1 MLYKETLH
9 KLIELTDKKEVT
21 PKEIYDSLLK
31 RIKQKDG
38 KINAYVSVFEEF
50 APNDKTGIL
59 RNIPITIK
67 DNMHIKGKKTT
78 CSSKILENYTAVF
91 DATVIEKLKSE
102 GGVFIGKT
110 NLDEF
115 AMGSSTET
123 SYFGTTRN
131 PWDLT
136 KIPGGSSGGSAA
148 AVASGEAICALGS
161 DTGGSIRQPAALCGV
176 VGLKPTYGRVSRYG
190 LVAFASS
197 LDQIGPIT
205 KDVEDAAILMN
216 IISGKDPKDSTSADV
231 AVDDFTKYLNTDI
244 SGMKIG
250 VYDKVLQDCSSDVA
264 KSMEESVDIFKR
276 LGCELESVNLPNA
289 KYAVSD
295 YYIIAPA
302 EASSNLERY
311 DGVKYGFRA
320 DNYENLKDMYIKTRS
335 QGFGTEVKR
344 RIMLGT
350 YVLSSGYY
358 DAYYLKAQKL
368 RGLIKQDFDKAF
380 ERFDVIIAPTT
391 PTEAFGIGEKA
402 NNPLQMYL
410 SDIFTI
416 PASLAAIPAISI
428 PNGISKN
435 SLPLGLQIMANVFR
449 EDNIFK
455 CASAF
460 EKEFNIIK
468 NLPLD

>member
-1 MLYKETLH
+1 MLYKKTLRELLD
-9 KLIELTDKKEVT
+9 LIDKREIT
-21 PKEIYDSLLK
+21 PKDVYSSVLN
-31 RIKQKDG
+31 RIKQKEN
-38 KINAYVSVFEEF
+38 KINAYVCVFDEFEENKVKGMLSSLPV
-50 APNDKTGIL
+50 AV
-59 RNIPITIK
+59 K

-78 CSSKILENYTAVF
+78 CSSKILKNYTAIF
-91 DATVIEKLKSE
+91 DATVVEKLKHAGAS
-102 GGVFIGKT
+102 FIGKT

-123 SYFGTTRN
+123 SYFGTTHN

-148 AVASGEAICALGS
+148 AVAGGEAVCAIGS
-161 DTGGSIRQPAALCGV
+161 DTGGSIRQPASLCGV

-205 KDVEDAAILMN
+205 KNVEDAAILLN
-216 IISGKDPKDSTSADV
+216 IIGGKDSRDSTSSNIEM
-231 AVDDFTKYLNTDI
+231 DDFTKYLNSDI
-244 SGMKIG
+244 SGLKIG
-250 VYDKVLQDCSSDVA
+250 VYDKVLPDCSADVQQ
-264 KSMEESVDIFKR
+264 SMENSIKIFKN
-276 LGCELESVNLPNA
+276 LGCEVKSVDLPNA

-311 DGVKYGFRA
+311 DGIKYGFRI

-335 QGFGTEVKR
+335 RGFGEEVKR

-368 RGLIKQDFDKAF
+368 RGLIKQDFDNVFAGV
-380 ERFDVIIAPTT
+380 DVLIAPTT

-402 NNPLQMYL
+402 DNPLQMYL

-416 PASLAAIPAISI
+416 PANLSAVPAISI

-435 SLPLGLQIMANVFR
+435 SLPLGLQIMANTFR

-460 EKEFNIIK
+460 EKEFNILDK
-468 NLPLD
+468 LPLD

>member
-1 MLYKETLH
+1 MLYKKSLH
-9 KLIELTDKKEVT
+9 ELIELIDR
-21 PKEIYDSLLK
+21 KEITAQEVHADIIG
-31 RIKQKDG
+31 RIRAKEKD
-38 KINAYVSVFEEF
+38 INAYVSVFEDYEEN
-50 APNDKTGIL
+50 ATPGPLKGL
-59 RNIPITIK
+59 PIAIK
-67 DNMHIKGKKTT
+67 DNIHIKGKKTT
-78 CSSKILENYTAVF
+78 CSSKILSNYTAIF
-91 DATVIEKLKSE
+91 DATCIVKLKE
-102 GGVFIGKT
+102 AQATFIGKT

-131 PWDLT
+131 PWDTT

-148 AVASGEAICALGS
+148 AVASGEAIAAIGS
-161 DTGGSIRQPAALCGV
+161 DTGGSIRQPASLCGV

-205 KDVEDAAILMN
+205 RNVKDAAILLN
-216 IISGKDPKDSTSADV
+216 IIAGKDPRDSTSADV
-231 AVDDFTKYLNTDI
+231 PVGDFTSYIDKPVK
-244 SGMKIG
+244 GMRIG
-250 VYDKVLQDCSSDVA
+250 VYDKVFGDCSKAVQKAMD
-264 KSMEESVDIFKR
+264 ESIKILGN
-276 LGCELESVNLPNA
+276 LGCELKSVDLPHA

-311 DGVKYGFRA
+311 DGVKYGYRA
-320 DNYENLKDMYIKTRS
+320 ENYSNLREMYINTRS
-335 QGFGTEVKR
+335 EGFGDEVKR

-368 RGLIKQDFDKAF
+368 RGLIKEDFDRAF
-380 ERFDVIIAPTT
+380 GDVDVIISPTT
-391 PTEAFGIGEKA
+391 PTEAFEIGEKV

-416 PASLAAIPAISI
+416 PANLAAIPAISI
-428 PNGISKN
+428 PNGLSEN
-435 SLPLGLQIMANVFR
+435 NLPLGLQIMADVFR

-455 CASAF
+455 VASAF
-460 EKEFNIIK
+460 EREFNITDK
-468 NLPLD
+468 LPLD

>member
-1 MLYKETLH
+1 MLYKNTLH
-9 KLIELTDKKEVT
+9 KLIELIDNKEVT
-21 PKEIYDSLLK
+21 AQEIYSSVLN
-31 RIKQKDG
+31 RIKEKDSD
-38 KINAYVSVFEEF
+38 INAYVSVFDEF
-50 APNDKTGIL
+50 ETYAKSGVL
-59 RNIPITIK
+59 RNIPVAVK
-67 DNMHIKGKKTT
+67 DNMHITGKKTT
-78 CSSKILENYTAVF
+78 CSSKILSNYEAIF
-91 DATVIEKLKSE
+91 DATAVLKLKNAQAT
-102 GGVFIGKT
+102 FIGKT

-123 SYFGTTRN
+123 SYFGTTHN
-131 PWDLT
+131 PWDLS

-148 AVASGEAICALGS
+148 AVASGEAVCAIGS
-161 DTGGSIRQPAALCGV
+161 DTGGSIRQPASLCGV

-205 KDVEDAAILMN
+205 RDVEDAAILMN
-216 IISGKDPKDSTSADV
+216 IISGNDKKDSTSANV
-231 AVDDFTKYLNTDI
+231 PVDDFTSYLNSDI
-244 SGMKIG
+244 SSLRVG
-250 VYDKVLQDCSSDVA
+250 VYDKVFGDCSEDVQ
-264 KSMEESVDIFKR
+264 KSMDESINIFKR
-276 LGCELESVNLPNA
+276 LGCDIKSVDLPNA

-320 DNYENLKDMYIKTRS
+320 DVYESLKQMYIRS
-335 QGFGTEVKR
+335 RSDGFGDEVKR

-368 RGLIKQDFDKAF
+368 RGLIKQDFDNLF
-380 ERFDVIIAPTT
+380 GDFDVIISPTT

-416 PASLAAIPAISI
+416 PANLAAIPAISI
-428 PNGISKN
+428 PCGLSSNG
-435 SLPLGLQIMANVFR
+435 LPLGLQIMSNVFR

-455 CASAF
+455 TASAF
-460 EKEFNIIK
+460 EKEFNLLDK
-468 NLPLD
+468 LPLD